1 MGRRPC
7 CAKDAGLN
15 RGAWTAH
22 EDKLLADYIQVHG
35 DGKWRDLPQKAGLK
49 RCGKSC
55 RLRWLNYLRP
65 DIKRGNISPDE
76 EDLIVRL
83 HRLLGNRWSLIAGRL
98 PGRTDNEI
106 KNYWNTK
113 LGKKILKN
121 YNKAS
126 AHDKVVDSEIQSAN
140 RASPSSSPKMASH
153 VFRPKAFNCSK
164 DFVRQDSQHHG
175 TESDNDN
182 NVKTRPPASSV
193 MVGETH
199 VHHQPFMEVPSLAS
213 RENNDDPKNLL
224 MNFEMGDGDHQL
236 FMLEPADAHAF
247 ANFEFSY
254 DLNYGN
260 KNNNGDDFSPSSPM
274 LFSEEMLQDLT
285 TTTDYVQPQGFS
297 CLSPFTSF
305 LDSGRVWLGD

>member
-35 DGKWRDLPQKAGLK
+35 DGKWRDLPQKA
-49 RCGKSC
+49 
-55 RLRWLNYLRP
+55 
-65 DIKRGNISPDE
+65 
-76 EDLIVRL
+76 
-83 HRLLGNRWSLIAGRL
+83 
-98 PGRTDNEI
+98 
-106 KNYWNTK
+106 
-113 LGKKILKN
+113 
-121 YNKAS
+121 
-126 AHDKVVDSEIQSAN
+126 
-140 RASPSSSPKMASH
+140 
-153 VFRPKAFNCSK
+153 
-164 DFVRQDSQHHG
+164 
-175 TESDNDN
+175 
-182 NVKTRPPASSV
+182 
-193 MVGETH
+193 
-199 VHHQPFMEVPSLAS
+199 VPSLAS